1 MCGICG
7 WLNRDPAAPVAADAF
22 TPMLRAMVHRGPDDE
37 GYLIEHN
44 AAIGM
49 RRLSII
55 DLSGG
60 HQPIGNEDGRLQIV
74 FNGEI
79 YNYVELREE
88 LLGLGHQ
95 FTTRSDTETILHG
108 YEEWGPDVLTRLN
121 GMFAFAIWDRA
132 TRSVFAARDR
142 MGIKPLFYCVEP
154 HRVTFAS
161 EIKSLL
167 AGGAPAVVD
176 PGAIR
181 QFLAHWYVPTPRS
194 IYRDIVKLEPG
205 CWLRIDARGVTTGRY
220 WNLAYD
226 PEPRRRPLADYDAE
240 LETILTAAVARQMR
254 SDVEVGAFLSGGLD
268 SSLVTRL
275 MAPLTEHQLRTYTIG
290 FAEGSYGEQ
299 DVAERIA
306 AAIGTNHHTE
316 LMGPDSLALYPALAA
331 HFDEPF
337 GDYSLLPTQ
346 QVSALAARQV
356 KVVLTGDG
364 GDEVFAGYPTHFVWR
379 FARLYRRLPGPLRRM
394 VARRVEHMPTSMD
407 RISLDYALKRFVR
420 GAELSPQEG
429 HYAWKEVLSRAEQEA
444 LFVPEVW
451 AQVRDEEPYEVFGR
465 YFAEV
470 ADQPLLNQV
479 LYVDAKTFL
488 LDDNLVKVDRMS
500 MHQSLE
506 VRVPLLDNEV
516 IDWALRVHP
525 DVKLPGRK
533 TKALL
538 RRLATRLLPEGVDKL
553 KKRGFTPPLP
563 IWLQGPGKAL
573 FDEALGPAAL
583 EELGVFQPAT
593 VARWRDEHERGVRD
607 WNRPLMGLLAY
618 SCWARG
624 GSDRVVPR

>member
-7 WLNRDPAAPVAADAF
+7 WLNFDPSEPVAAEALGA
-22 TPMLRAMVHRGPDDE
+22 MLRSMVHRGPDDE
-37 GYLIEHN
+37 GRLLEAN
-44 AAIGM
+44 VGIGM

-55 DLSGG
+55 DLAGG
-60 HQPIGNEDGRLQIV
+60 HQPIANEDGRLQIV

-88 LLGLGHQ
+88 LVRAGHR

-108 YEEWGPDVLTRLN
+108 YEEWGLGVLPKLN

-132 TRSVFAARDR
+132 ERSLFIARDR
-142 MGIKPLFYCVEP
+142 AGIKPLFYCLEP
-154 HRVTFAS
+154 HRFTFGS
-161 EIKSLL
+161 ELKAVL
-167 AGGAPAVVD
+167 AAGVPTDVDLGAV
-176 PGAIR
+176 R

-194 IYRDIVKLEPG
+194 IYQGIAKLEPG
-205 CWLRIDARGVTTGRY
+205 CWLRVGPNGMDQGRY
-220 WNLAYD
+220 WNLGFSANAGG
-226 PEPRRRPLADYDAE
+226 RSQADYDAE
-240 LETILTAAVARQMR
+240 LETILKAAVERQMR

-268 SSLVTRL
+268 SSIVTRL
-275 MAPLTEHQLRTYTIG
+275 MAPLTDHQLRTYTIG
-290 FAEGSYGEQ
+290 FAEESYAEQ
-299 DVAERIA
+299 DVAEQIA

-316 LMGPDSLALYPALAA
+316 LMGPESLALFPALAA

-379 FARLYRRLPGPLRRM
+379 FARLYRRLPGHLRR
-394 VARRVEHMPTSMD
+394 VIARRVEAMPTSMD

-420 GAELSPQEG
+420 GAELSAQRG
-429 HYAWKEVLSRAEQEA
+429 HYAWKEILSRDEQEA

-451 AQVRDEEPYEVFGR
+451 AQVKDEEPYDAFAR

-479 LYVDAKTFL
+479 LYVDFKTFL

-500 MHQSLE
+500 MQQSLE

-516 IDWALRVHP
+516 IDWAAGVP
-525 DVKLPGRK
+525 PEVKLPGRK
-533 TKALL
+533 TKPLL
-538 RRLATRLLPEGVDKL
+538 RRLATRILPPGVAGL

-563 IWLQGPGKAL
+563 LWLQGPGRAL
-573 FDEALGPAAL
+573 FDEALSPAAL
-583 EELGVFQPAT
+583 AELGVFRPET
-593 VARWRDEHERGVRD
+593 VARMRAEHEEGRRD
-607 WNRPLMGLLAY
+607 WNRPLMALLSY
-618 SCWARG
+618 SLWARR
-624 GSDRVVPR
+624 SRQPLEA